1 MKVPLRILLKLLQ
14 ILLLFARISVIL
26 LCVIMP
32 SGQKQVGE
40 VPMTII
46 IPAYKPDEKLI
57 RLLDDL
63 KEMTAARILVV
74 NDGSG
79 EAFDDVFRQAKERC
93 HVLLNHPVNRG
104 KGAALKTAFSY
115 LLEEGTET
123 GAICTADADGQH
135 LPGDIVR
142 CLKCAEENPDTLVL
156 GSRSF
161 RGDVPAR
168 SRFGNSASRI
178 TFHILMGKRV
188 YDTQTGLRAFTPALL
203 PQMLEISE
211 DRYEYEMR
219 MLCNAVRKKTPIKE
233 VEIETVYIE
242 ENKSSHFNPL
252 KDAMKVY
259 GLLIR
264 CALGPL
270 FQIISFLFSSLF
282 AFLVDATAYFLLLRF
297 LFPLFLESDRTIA
310 FVSLLCARVISSLVN
325 FSVNGTVVFR
335 NMKNPARSLIL
346 YFILVVGI
354 FFANEQLNALFY
366 VTLGIHPI
374 LSHLTSQILCF
385 PVSFLA
391 QKYVVFPKGK
401 AKQ

>member
-1 MKVPLRILLKLLQ
+1 RQAQERCHILLKHQ
-14 ILLLFARISVIL
+14 
-26 LCVIMP
+26 
-32 SGQKQVGE
+32 
-40 VPMTII
+40 
-46 IPAYKPDEKLI
+46 
-57 RLLDDL
+57 
-63 KEMTAARILVV
+63 
-74 NDGSG
+74 
-79 EAFDDVFRQAKERC
+79 
-93 HVLLNHPVNRG
+93 VNRG

-135 LPGDIVR
+135 LPEDIVR
-142 CLKCAEENPDTLVL
+142 CLDSAEKNPDTLVL
-156 GSRSF
+156 GARGF
-161 RGDVPAR
+161 RGNVPAR
-168 SRFGNSASRI
+168 SRFGNTVSRF
-178 TFHILMGKRV
+178 TFHLLMGKRV
-188 YDTQTGLRAFTPALL
+188 YDTQTGLRAFTPSLL
-203 PQMLEISE
+203 PQMLEIAE

-233 VEIETVYIE
+233 VEIQTVYIE

-270 FQIISFLFSSLF
+270 FEMISFLFSSLF
-282 AFLVDATAYFLLLRF
+282 AFLVDATAYFVLLRF
-297 LFPLFLESDRTIA
+297 VFPLFLGDNRRIIA

-335 NMKNPARSLIL
+335 NMQKPLRSLIL
-346 YFILVVGI
+346 YFALVVGI

-366 VTLGIHPI
+366 LNWKIHPI
-374 LSHLTSQILCF
+374 LSHLLSQAICF

-391 QKYVVFPKGK
+391 QKFIVFPKGK
-401 AKQ
+401 AKK

>member
-1 MKVPLRILLKLLQ
+1 
-14 ILLLFARISVIL
+14 
-26 LCVIMP
+26 
-32 SGQKQVGE
+32 
-40 VPMTII
+40 MTII

-57 RLLDDL
+57 GLLDEL
-63 KEMTAARILVV
+63 KKTTPARILVV

-79 EAFDDVFRQAKERC
+79 EAYDDIFCKVRERC
-93 HVLLNHPVNRG
+93 HVLLIHEVNRG

-135 LPGDIVR
+135 LPEDILR
-142 CLKCAEENPDTLVL
+142 CLECAEKNPDTLVL
-156 GSRSF
+156 GSRGF

-168 SRFGNSASRI
+168 SRFGNTASRI
-178 TFHILMGKRV
+178 TFQLLMGKRV
-188 YDTQTGLRAFTPALL
+188 YDTQTGLRAFTPSLL

-233 VEIETVYIE
+233 VEIQTVYIE
-242 ENKSSHFNPL
+242 ENKSSHFNPIR
-252 KDAMKVY
+252 DAMKVY

-270 FQIISFLFSSLF
+270 FQVISFLFSSLF

-297 LFPLFLESDRTIA
+297 LFPLFLKEERTVA
-310 FVSLLCARVISSLVN
+310 FVALLCARVISSLVN
-325 FSVNGTVVFR
+325 FAINGTVVFR
-335 NMKNPARSLIL
+335 NMEKPVRSLIL
-346 YFILVVGI
+346 YFALVVLV
-354 FFANEQLNALFY
+354 FLANEQLNALFY
-366 VTLGIHPI
+366 LTLGIHPI
-374 LSHLTSQILCF
+374 LSHLMSQVICF
-385 PVSFLA
+385 PVSFFA

-401 AKQ
+401 AKK

>member
-1 MKVPLRILLKLLQ
+1 
-14 ILLLFARISVIL
+14 
-26 LCVIMP
+26 
-32 SGQKQVGE
+32 
-40 VPMTII
+40 MTII

-57 RLLDDL
+57 RLLDEL
-63 KEMTAARILVV
+63 KEITPARILVV

-79 EAFDDVFRQAKERC
+79 QAFDDIFCKVKDRC
-93 HVLLNHPVNRG
+93 DLLLKHEVNRG
-104 KGAALKTAFSY
+104 KGAAMKTAFAY
-115 LLEEGTET
+115 LLEEDKEQ

-135 LPGDIVR
+135 LPEDIVR

-161 RGDVPAR
+161 RGNVPAR

-178 TFHILMGKRV
+178 TFHLLMGKRV
-188 YDTQTGLRAFTPALL
+188 YDTQTGLRAFTPSLL
-203 PQMLEISE
+203 PQMLEIKE

-233 VEIETVYIE
+233 VEIQTVYIE
-242 ENKSSHFNPL
+242 ENKSSHFNPI

-270 FQIISFLFSSLF
+270 FQVVSFLFSSLF
-282 AFLVDATAYFLLLRF
+282 AFFVDATAYFLLLRF
-297 LFPLFLESDRTIA
+297 LFPLIFENERTVA
-310 FVSLLCARVISSLVN
+310 FVALLCARVISSLVN
-325 FSVNGTVVFR
+325 FAVNGTVVFR
-335 NMKNPARSLIL
+335 NMEKPLRSLIL
-346 YFILVVGI
+346 YFMLVVGI

-366 VTLGIHPI
+366 LTLGIHPI
-374 LSHLTSQILCF
+374 LSHLMSQVICF
-385 PVSFLA
+385 PISFLA

-401 AKQ
+401 AKK

>member
-1 MKVPLRILLKLLQ
+1 
-14 ILLLFARISVIL
+14 
-26 LCVIMP
+26 
-32 SGQKQVGE
+32 
-40 VPMTII
+40 MTII

-63 KEMTAARILVV
+63 KRITSARILVV

-79 EAFDDVFRQAKERC
+79 DKFDPVFREAQSRC
-93 HVLLNHPVNRG
+93 HILLKHEVNRG

-135 LPGDIVR
+135 LPADIIR
-142 CLKCAEENPDTLVL
+142 CLECAEQNPDTLVL
-156 GSRSF
+156 GARSF
-161 RGDVPAR
+161 RGNVPAR
-168 SRFGNSASRI
+168 SRFGNTASRI
-178 TFHILMGKRV
+178 TFHLLMGTRV
-188 YDTQTGLRAFTPALL
+188 YDTQTGLRAFTPSLL

-233 VEIETVYIE
+233 VEIQTVYIE

-264 CALGPL
+264 CALGPF
-270 FQIISFLFSSLF
+270 FQVLSFLFSSLF
-282 AFLVDATAYFLLLRF
+282 AFVVDATAYFLLLRF
-297 LFPLFLESDRTIA
+297 LFPLFLENERTVA
-310 FVSLLCARVISSLVN
+310 FVALLCARVISSLVN
-325 FSVNGTVVFR
+325 FAINGTVVFS
-335 NMKNPARSLIL
+335 NMQKPLRSLIL
-346 YFILVVGI
+346 YFALVILI
-354 FFANEQLNALFY
+354 FLANEQLNALFY
-366 VTLGIHPI
+366 LKLGLHPI
-374 LSHLTSQILCF
+374 LSHLISQVICF
-385 PVSFLA
+385 PISFLA

-401 AKQ
+401 AKR